1 MIKEFYKNPL
11 FYYIAVPVI
20 AAGWVLL
27 TWTVRLPQAQ
37 RKWDL
42 GVAEY
47 DKVQAIITEISN
59 VDPDRLDFA
68 DPNSK
73 SNAEFD
79 YAVAVEKI
87 ASLCGIP
94 SADYKLS
101 SGPIITSTD
110 RQKSQRAKIVL
121 QQVDIKR
128 FSEFLTT
135 LQFRWASLQCTQLK
149 LQQKKGLK
157 DKWEVDVDFA
167 YYY

>member
-1 MIKEFYKNPL
+1 MDC
-11 FYYIAVPVI
+11 AS
-20 AAGWVLL
+20 A
-27 TWTVRLPQAQ
+27 TVQ
-37 RKWDL
+37 RRWESSW
-42 GVAEY
+42 AEY
-47 DKVQAIITEISN
+47 DKVQAIITEILN
-59 VDPDRLDFA
+59 IDPDRLDFA
-68 DPNSK
+68 GSK
-73 SNAEFD
+73 KSDAEFD
-79 YAVAVEKI
+79 YAVVVEKI

-110 RQKSQRAKIVL
+110 GQKSQRAKIVL

-157 DKWEVDVDFA
+157 DKWEVDLDFV
-167 YYY
+167 YYH